1 MLVSLSAQTY
11 MGRKR
16 AAVDQICVG
25 VPAGEVKP
33 LCSQASPMPILYL
46 ARLNL
51 TITVVQKEK
60 LYSYCAL
67 IPTH

>member
-1 MLVSLSAQTY
+1 

-33 LCSQASPMPILYL
+33 LNSLASQLPMLYL

-51 TITVVQKEK
+51 TITVV
-60 LYSYCAL
+60 
-67 IPTH
+67 

>member
-1 MLVSLSAQTY
+1 MKMLVSLSAQTY

-33 LCSQASPMPILYL
+33 LSSQASQMPILYL

-51 TITVVQKEK
+51 AITVV
-60 LYSYCAL
+60 
-67 IPTH
+67 